1 MAMNQLYPEARHIAV
16 AAPSAIES
24 GDPVIIGGIA
34 GVAQTTAKAGE
45 TVTVWLDGSYR
56 LPVTGT
62 PKTGDVVS
70 LKGKTL
76 AVGAGSPFGVVIAAD
91 QAAGTAE
98 VVPFGAHNP
107 AAAGSDS

>member
-16 AAPSAIES
+16 VAPNAIES

-34 GVAQTTAKAGE
+34 GVAQTTAQAGE
-45 TVTVWLDGSYR
+45 TVTVWLDGSYE

-76 AVGAGSPFGVVIAAD
+76 AVGAGSPFGVVITAD

-98 VVPFGAHNP
+98 IVPFGIHQP
-107 AAAGSDS
+107 AAGSDS

>member
-16 AAPSAIES
+16 VAPNAIES
-24 GDPVIIGGIA
+24 GDPVIIGGLA
-34 GVAQTTAKAGE
+34 GVAQTTAGKGE
-45 TVTVWLDGSYR
+45 TVTIWLDGSYE
-56 LPVTGT
+56 LPVSGT

-76 AVGAGSPFGVVIAAD
+76 AVGTGTAFGVVITAD

-98 VVPFGAHNP
+98 IVPLGAHNP
-107 AAAGSDS
+107 AAVASS